1 MHPLSLNPCPLSVP
15 GRPADVCCS
24 LCERNAPAALPGQ
37 RKCVS
42 AHFGKND
49 STLVAVKCQH
59 DSLAAGVGR
68 LHWSRRRGDVQEGG
82 NSAPCVREQ

>member
-1 MHPLSLNPCPLSVP
+1 MHPLSLNPCPPSVA

-37 RKCVS
+37 RKCLRPLW
-42 AHFGKND
+42 KND
-49 STLVAVKCQH
+49 LTSVAVKCQH

-82 NSAPCVREQ
+82 NSAPCVRER